1 MIEYNWTIPNVE
13 READTGFVTVV
24 HWRVTAQ
31 DGEYTASS
39 YGTVGFTPDRE
50 AEGFVPFDQLTEAQV
65 LEWVYASVDKAE
77 MEANL
82 AGQIEEQ
89 KAPKTVSG
97 TPWG

>member
-1 MIEYNWTIPNVE
+1 MTTYTWTIANLE
-13 READTGFVTVV
+13 RQTDTGGVVTV
-24 HWRVTAQ
+24 HWRVNCQ
-31 DGEYTASS
+31 DGDCTASA
-39 YGTVGFTPDRE
+39 YGTAGFTPNTKDPD
-50 AEGFVPFDQLTEAQV
+50 FVPFDQLTEADV

-97 TPWG
+97 TPWR